1 MLQESSSRTRSLENR
16 KSVTKLLTET
26 TADPVKEDDQASD
39 FGDFEEDDPRPK
51 KWLVFKEIFFFM
63 DTNWQIVI
71 ANSKL
76 YLTTSVY
83 TVSVYSVL

>member
-51 KWLVFKEIFFFM
+51 KRLVFNENIFFSWIR
-63 DTNWQIVI
+63 TGKSLLQIVSYI
-71 ANSKL
+71 
-76 YLTTSVY
+76 
-83 TVSVYSVL
+83 